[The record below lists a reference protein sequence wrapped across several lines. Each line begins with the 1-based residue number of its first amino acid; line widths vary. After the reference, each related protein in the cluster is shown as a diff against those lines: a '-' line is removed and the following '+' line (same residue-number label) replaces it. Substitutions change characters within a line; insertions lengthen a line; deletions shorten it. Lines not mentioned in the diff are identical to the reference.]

1 MSDSLNKIRGWL
13 LFYVILNFIVAAFLV
28 FWKFSNADEV
38 VEAFKLIAG
47 LTGQSMSEAEIAGL
61 KSFIQINNILN
72 IITGVL
78 ALVVAITI
86 VIKFKKAILIAK
98 IQLGVTLLV
107 GVLGMILPSIL
118 TLPAFAK
125 EHLGGMVGLISAV
138 IWAGLWFAYFL
149 KSKRVQAI
157 FSEK

>member
-1 MSDSLNKIRGWL
+1 M
-13 LFYVILNFIVAAFLV
+13 
-28 FWKFSNADEV
+28 
-38 VEAFKLIAG
+38 
-47 LTGQSMSEAEIAGL
+47 
-61 KSFIQINNILN
+61 
-72 IITGVL
+72 
-78 ALVVAITI
+78 VVAITI